1 MKKPVG
7 VGPPSQRLISN
18 GRMIWIADA
27 HRDGAKRF
35 VARANNKLTA
45 FVELESALGLAA
57 IAHPRV
63 FHKNSFFVDRRMSA
77 SSSAIKHTCACLDN
91 RKHLEDPPTHCS
103 SNAGVS
109 SEASESDKRRFTI
122 SRRHGTRGPH
132 VFLRT

>member
-1 MKKPVG
+1 
-7 VGPPSQRLISN
+7 
-18 GRMIWIADA
+18 MIWIANA
-27 HRDGAKRF
+27 RRGEGKCF
-35 VARANNKLTA
+35 VARADNKLTA
-45 FVELESALGLAA
+45 FVELESAFGPAA
-57 IAHPRV
+57 FAHPRV

-91 RKHLEDPPTHCS
+91 RKHLEDSPTHCS

-109 SEASESDKRRFTI
+109 SEAFESDKRRFTI